1 MTNKDYSEVLKFA
14 IRAQIAYVESELVH
28 DLPYERERYLEGVI
42 SGLDIALEKIEAS
55 MFLVER

>member
-14 IRAQIAYVESELVH
+14 IRAQIAYVESELAH